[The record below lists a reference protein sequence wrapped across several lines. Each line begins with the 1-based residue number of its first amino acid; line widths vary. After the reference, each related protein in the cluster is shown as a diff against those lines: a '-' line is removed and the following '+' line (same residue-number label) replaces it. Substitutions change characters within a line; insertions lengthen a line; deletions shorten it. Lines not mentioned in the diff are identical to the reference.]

1 MPEGMNVEVAHK
13 LSEQE
18 TPGAHR
24 GRWHELVEV
33 VEVVILAVVAVAT
46 AWSGLQAA
54 QWDGRQSL
62 LYGRASSYR
71 FQADAASTL
80 AGLQLSADASMF
92 TGWLQAHAAGDTQ
105 LQAIYVRRFTPDYR
119 DAYEAWL
126 KTDPF
131 VNPAAPPGPAAMPSY
146 HNPNQDKANQLN
158 ALAAATFDEGTA
170 ARDNADKYVRD
181 TVLFASV
188 LFLVAIAQRF
198 KAHRARVAIGVI
210 AIGVLTFVAISLI
223 QLPRL

>member
-1 MPEGMNVEVAHK
+1 
-13 LSEQE
+13 
-18 TPGAHR
+18 
-24 GRWHELVEV
+24 
-33 VEVVILAVVAVAT
+33 
-46 AWSGLQAA
+46 
-54 QWDGRQSL
+54 
-62 LYGRASSYR
+62 
-71 FQADAASTL
+71 
-80 AGLQLSADASMF
+80 MF

>member
-1 MPEGMNVEVAHK
+1 MPEGMNVEVAHR

-24 GRWHELVEV
+24 GRWHEVLEGVEV
-33 VEVVILAVVAVAT
+33 AILAVVAVAT
-46 AWSGLQAA
+46 AWSGLEAA
-54 QWDGRQSL
+54 KWDGRQSL
-62 LYGRASSYR
+62 LYGKATSYR

-131 VNPAAPPGPAAMPSY
+131 VNPGAPPGPAAMPSY
-146 HNPNQDKANQLN
+146 HNPNQAKANQLN